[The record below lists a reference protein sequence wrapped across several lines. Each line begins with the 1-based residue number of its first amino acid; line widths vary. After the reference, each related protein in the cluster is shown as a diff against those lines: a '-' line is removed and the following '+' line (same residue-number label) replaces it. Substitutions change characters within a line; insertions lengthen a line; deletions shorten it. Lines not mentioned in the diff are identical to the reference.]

1 MNIEIPKEQLEKD
14 LTNEEVITRIFETG
28 SDEELEKLR
37 EFHNLTTKQIELF
50 RSCAKLRKSIVE
62 QMRKDI
68 ERRKEQNPIATEE
81 ELNMGAYQES
91 IEPQVRE
98 AVLRLRRKGYTTYES
113 GFHGFNSQI
122 ISFEKNH
129 LIPNELSDKIKIYN
143 VDIKIKPNS
152 ISFSYN
158 HPLELDEIK
167 DIWNQIEQ
175 ILPDLKESAEPCGLP
190 QAKSFRE
197 KQQ

>member
-158 HPLELDEIK
+158 
-167 DIWNQIEQ
+167 
-175 ILPDLKESAEPCGLP
+175 
-190 QAKSFRE
+190 
-197 KQQ
+197 